1 MRKRII
7 IALLI
12 TIITVSGCG
21 NNDKQ
26 ENVITS
32 SSTLSTTKHSESV
45 AAKPETSVPHET
57 TSNPFTVSK
66 EYVYIDH
73 NDKCFNFMVQEGV
86 HKKSFDN
93 SRLEKDKI
101 YKYYDP
107 EKREV
112 ISHWGIDVSV
122 YQGTI
127 DWKKVSEC
135 GVEFAIIR
143 LGYRGYGKEGL
154 LVPDKEFENNIKG
167 AIQAGIQVGVYFF
180 TQALSE
186 EEAIEEAKFVL
197 ETIKEYNIT
206 YPVIIDT
213 EEIDPKYE
221 PRTINIT
228 REQVTKNCIAF
239 CDTINAAGYDSM
251 IYYNLPWCE
260 KMLDM
265 KALNDYQFWYADYTE
280 FPQTPYEFK
289 LWQYSCTGK
298 IDGIQGPVDLNVYI
312 EN

>member
-7 IALLI
+7 TALLI

-21 NNDKQ
+21 NNDKE

-32 SSTLSTTKHSESV
+32 SSTLTITQHSERASYAPEPSV
-45 AAKPETSVPHET
+45 AHET
-57 TSNPFTVSK
+57 TSNLFTVAK

-73 NDKCFNFMVQEGV
+73 NDKSFNFMVQEGV
-86 HKKSFDN
+86 HKKSFEN
-93 SRLEKDKI
+93 SRLEKDNI

-107 EKREV
+107 EKCEV

-127 DWKKVSEC
+127 DWEKVSEC

-143 LGYRGYGKEGL
+143 LGYRGYGKEGR
-154 LVPDKEFENNIKG
+154 LVLDKEFENNIKG
-167 AIQAGIQVGVYFF
+167 AIQSGIQVGVYFF

-186 EEAIEEAKFVL
+186 EEAKFVL
-197 ETIKEYNIT
+197 DTIKQYNIT

-213 EEIDPKYE
+213 EEIDPKYD

-228 REQVTKNCIAF
+228 
-239 CDTINAAGYDSM
+239 
-251 IYYNLPWCE
+251 
-260 KMLDM
+260 
-265 KALNDYQFWYADYTE
+265 
-280 FPQTPYEFK
+280 
-289 LWQYSCTGK
+289 SCTGK

-312 EN
+312 EH